1 MEWFSIDQ
9 NRRRNIIQQ
18 TSAQTGVP
26 EHAVEKDFWV
36 CIILKL
42 LFQTKHEE
50 HLLFKG
56 GTSLS
61 KAWQLIERF
70 SEDIDLA
77 ISPEYLGFDSLT
89 SKESIEKLRK
99 EVFSFTSSD
108 LRADLLTIMT
118 EAKIPA
124 DTFSIELEENKIGKE
139 PVSLVV
145 AYQSI
150 LTNTNT
156 YVLPRVKIEL
166 SGRSLKE
173 PNKVKSINTMMNLVY
188 PNVAFVKMESL
199 VKTVLPQRTFL
210 EKIFLLHEEFQKDLA
225 TIKYERLSRHLYDIH
240 QIYSAFGE
248 ELLDDSLFQ
257 IIKKHRAIFSPIKGT
272 NYEKIK
278 INLINFLP
286 PNDILYKYADDYNL
300 MYENM
305 IYGINKPNWK
315 DLTESLTNIQSQ
327 FENFKS

>member
-1 MEWFSIDQ
+1 MKWFSVDQ
-9 NRRRNIIQQ
+9 NRRRTIIEQ

-26 EHAVEKDFWV
+26 EHAVEKDYWV
-36 CIILKL
+36 SVILKF
-42 LFQTKHEE
+42 LFESKHGE

-77 ISPEYLGFDSLT
+77 ISPEYLGFESIT

-108 LRADLLTIMT
+108 LRTDLLAIMT
-118 EAKIPA
+118 EANIPV

-150 LTNTNT
+150 LSDTNT

-173 PNKVKSINTMMNLVY
+173 PNEVKSLNTMMSMVY
-188 PNVAFVKMESL
+188 PNVEFVKIESS

-210 EKIFLLHEEFQKDLA
+210 EKVFLLHEEFLKEVA
-225 TIKYERLSRHLYDIH
+225 SIKYERLSRHLYDIH

-248 ELLDDSLFQ
+248 DLLDDSLFQ
-257 IIKKHRAIFSPIKGT
+257 IIKKHRAKFSPIKGT
-272 NYEKIK
+272 DYENME
-278 INLINFLP
+278 INHITFLP
-286 PNDILYKYADDYNL
+286 PDQIRPNYEHDYNL

-305 IYGINKPNWK
+305 IYGLDKSNWK
-315 DLTESLTNIQSQ
+315 DLMESLANIQSK
-327 FENFKS
+327 FENFKL